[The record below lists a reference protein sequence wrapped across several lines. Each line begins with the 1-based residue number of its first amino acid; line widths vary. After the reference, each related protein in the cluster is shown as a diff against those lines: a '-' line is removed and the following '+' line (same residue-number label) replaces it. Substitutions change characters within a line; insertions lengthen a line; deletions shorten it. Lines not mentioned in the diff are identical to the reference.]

1 MNVPLASQQVFNENM
16 KMKYNEEEVPD
27 NLGGPGDML
36 PADVLKLVK
45 ELLEQLR
52 RTDKDRQGSKIE
64 FVYVASGGQHV
75 ETQYVETRANQKT
88 LPSPPKPHPLT
99 PSPARPNGTLS
110 PERTGE
116 GERPRG
122 GKLPEILATPEA
134 MALWRKDRSG
144 EQSQAQTQSQEER
157 IRQSI
162 ALLMEERYGEEQLF
176 NLQGH
181 WQAVYRILVDKGYCR
196 DSDFNGFDAFIQ
208 RVMPAK
214 VNKPYKKDSVKQISK
229 TDFALPFDRW
239 HYDPQTSTTRKPF
252 DRMVAVATRFH
263 EILEEIG
270 A

>member
-1 MNVPLASQQVFNENM
+1 
-16 KMKYNEEEVPD
+16 MKYNEEEVPD
-27 NLGGPGDML
+27 NLGGLGDML

-52 RTDKDRQGSKIE
+52 RADKDRQGSKIE

-75 ETQYVETRANQKT
+75 ETQIKIEAH
-88 LPSPPKPHPLT
+88 PGPPKPHPLT
-99 PSPARPNGTLS
+99 PSP
-110 PERTGE
+110 TGE

-122 GKLPEILATPEA
+122 GKLPEVLATDEA
-134 MALWRKDRSG
+134 MALWREDRSG

-270 A
+270 V